1 MAYRRSFAPRARYGV
16 RRSYRKSSRRRPKYA
31 PVRRRRVFRRRT
43 GNRFKRRVMAISQV
57 KKRDTMLA
65 ANAAGDTSNASGILV
80 NGDTMVMNLW
90 APATRSYEEV
100 ENSPADRNSTTCFF
114 VGIKE
119 SLYMF
124 ANTPFIWRRIVFWS
138 FNRYLFAESVENTD
152 GTRFRRSEQF
162 TPSTHPE
169 LVEEVFEGTL
179 DTDFQA
185 RTLFDAKVDR
195 NKIRVVSDRR
205 RIINPG
211 MERGALRDMKL
222 WTGVR
227 RRIIYD
233 DDEFG
238 RNVASSVWSAQTPG
252 SMGNLYILDL
262 FSVALNSV
270 ATGPEAGSVRY
281 NSTTVYWRENS

>member
-1 MAYRRSFAPRARYGV
+1 
-16 RRSYRKSSRRRPKYA
+16 
-31 PVRRRRVFRRRT
+31 
-43 GNRFKRRVMAISQV
+43 MAISQV

-65 ANAAGDTSNASGILV
+65 ANSAGDTTTSGVLV
-80 NGDTMVMNLW
+80 TGDEVVMNMW
-90 APATRSYEEV
+90 APATRSYDEV
-100 ENSPADRNSTTCFF
+100 ENSPADRNSTKVYF
-114 VGIKE
+114 VGVKE
-119 SLYMF
+119 SLYMY
-124 ANTPFIWRRIVFWS
+124 ANTPFIWRRVVFWS
-138 FNRYLFAESVENTD
+138 YNRYLFAESVENSE
-152 GTRFRRSEQF
+152 GTRYRRSEQF
-162 TPSTHPE
+162 GPTTHPE
-169 LVEEVFEGTL
+169 LVEEIFEGTL
-179 DTDFQA
+179 NTDYQN

-195 NKIRVVSDRR
+195 SKIRVISDRR

-222 WTGVR
+222 WTNVR

-262 FSVALNSV
+262 FSVGINSV
-270 ATGPEAGSVRY
+270 AGSEAGSVRY